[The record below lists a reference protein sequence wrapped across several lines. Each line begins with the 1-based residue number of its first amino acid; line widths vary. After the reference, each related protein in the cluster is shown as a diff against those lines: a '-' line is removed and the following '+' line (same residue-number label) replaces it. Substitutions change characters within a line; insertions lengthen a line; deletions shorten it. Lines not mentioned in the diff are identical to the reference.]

1 MNGQQLAPMTVG
13 FAIAVVLILVIGFFR
28 RKRNMIAHLAPVK
41 RELKKEKQW
50 LRRGEYNAAMVKGRQ
65 NLELF
70 LKLVAEFNGIEL
82 DNSAQ
87 AMANARSSSDGRGQ
101 RETYRM
107 NGRKRQRVM
116 TFQQFGWWLD
126 ENGYLDRVGKWELN
140 EIRVIGNKAVHE
152 NYVSKEDAWNQY
164 NYMEDLLRIVAD
176 RHANRHKKRG
186 PEIKKSQTGHYG
198 TNVRKTYGAQTKAR
212 GQNQSQGRGQLKGH
226 SQNQTGRSQSKNGGQ
241 GKPERDQ
248 AKSGEGK
255 HEHVQTKSNRHGQAQ
270 RRENGKQS
278 NTRQSAAKNGQNIR
292 TGGNADRDAKENRK
306 AADQPMSKKVPEE
319 RKVKNPQ
326 KKESQVEANKLQ
338 QSRIV
343 KTEANKPQ
351 PGKEVK
357 TETNKRQQNEKAEA
371 AVSIKVQ
378 TAGKSEERKPRSIV
392 TVQPVQPVTPAEKTA
407 GKPLPLMPL
416 EKKTEDVQQEKLS
429 SSAKRR
435 QRRKRAQAA
444 REAAGTS
451 GMNRESRETVG
462 TQTKPVRQTESRPA
476 RQEGNRTERR
486 PRQAAPATSM
496 RIVTLSQP
504 VSGRTAADQIM
515 NESTRSAVS
524 KADKQPQTETQ
535 KTQSENTAKQAAR
548 RRRPRRRPAA
558 KTAAGG
564 GDHEE

>member
-198 TNVRKTYGAQTKAR
+198 TNVRNTERRRKHAVRISQKDIAR
-212 GQNQSQGRGQLKGH
+212 IRLDEASQRTVDREGR
-226 SQNQTGRSQSKNGGQ
+226 N
-241 GKPERDQ
+241 EI
-248 AKSGEGK
+248 
-255 HEHVQTKSNRHGQAQ
+255 
-270 RRENGKQS
+270 RR
-278 NTRQSAAKNGQNIR
+278 RAAKENMSTFR
-292 TGGNADRDAKENRK
+292 RKATVRDRFRDAKT
-306 AADQPMSKKVPEE
+306 
-319 RKVKNPQ
+319 
-326 KKESQVEANKLQ
+326 ESSPTQSSPPLRMDRISEQVEMQTGMRRK
-338 QSRIV
+338 I
-343 KTEANKPQ
+343 E
-351 PGKEVK
+351 
-357 TETNKRQQNEKAEA
+357 KRQI
-371 AVSIKVQ
+371 S
-378 TAGKSEERKPRSIV
+378 RC
-392 TVQPVQPVTPAEKTA
+392 
-407 GKPLPLMPL
+407 
-416 EKKTEDVQQEKLS
+416 
-429 SSAKRR
+429 
-435 QRRKRAQAA
+435 RKRF
-444 REAAGTS
+444 R
-451 GMNRESRETVG
+451 
-462 TQTKPVRQTESRPA
+462 K
-476 RQEGNRTERR
+476 
-486 PRQAAPATSM
+486 
-496 RIVTLSQP
+496 
-504 VSGRTAADQIM
+504 SGR
-515 NESTRSAVS
+515 
-524 KADKQPQTETQ
+524 
-535 KTQSENTAKQAAR
+535 
-548 RRRPRRRPAA
+548 
-558 KTAAGG
+558 
-564 GDHEE
+564 

>member
-198 TNVRKTYGAQTKAR
+198 TNVRKTSGAQTKAR
-212 GQNQSQGRGQLKGH
+212 GQKDIARIRLDEACQRTVDREGR
-226 SQNQTGRSQSKNGGQ
+226 N
-241 GKPERDQ
+241 EI
-248 AKSGEGK
+248 
-255 HEHVQTKSNRHGQAQ
+255 
-270 RRENGKQS
+270 RR
-278 NTRQSAAKNGQNIR
+278 RA
-292 TGGNADRDAKENRK
+292 AKENMSTFRRK
-306 AADQPMSKKVPEE
+306 ATVRDRLRNAKMESSPTQSSPPLRMDRISE
-319 RKVKNPQ
+319 R
-326 KKESQVEANKLQ
+326 VEMQ
-338 QSRIV
+338 TGMRREI
-343 KTEANKPQ
+343 E
-351 PGKEVK
+351 
-357 TETNKRQQNEKAEA
+357 KRQI
-371 AVSIKVQ
+371 S
-378 TAGKSEERKPRSIV
+378 RC
-392 TVQPVQPVTPAEKTA
+392 
-407 GKPLPLMPL
+407 
-416 EKKTEDVQQEKLS
+416 
-429 SSAKRR
+429 
-435 QRRKRAQAA
+435 RKRF
-444 REAAGTS
+444 R
-451 GMNRESRETVG
+451 
-462 TQTKPVRQTESRPA
+462 K
-476 RQEGNRTERR
+476 
-486 PRQAAPATSM
+486 
-496 RIVTLSQP
+496 
-504 VSGRTAADQIM
+504 SGR
-515 NESTRSAVS
+515 
-524 KADKQPQTETQ
+524 
-535 KTQSENTAKQAAR
+535 
-548 RRRPRRRPAA
+548 
-558 KTAAGG
+558 
-564 GDHEE
+564 